1 MRFLFLPKKPLR
13 VRRTLNR
20 AVTESLVILV
30 PKAKRILISVH
41 GNKIMADVNNFIAP
55 RSQYTHTHRPNGCD
69 DVMQTLSEI
78 GQNYYLIEESTI
90 WTEWNCARFA
100 TWTCYLRF
108 CRLDCVCV
116 CIDQMDHMDGK
127 EAFPPNIF
135 FPSRV
140 WLNRWDHQP
149 KFDLFENVN
158 RLCDSVLGFSHHWKL
173 NTDSNGENA
182 PFFIYLPSSQPRIL
196 HE

>member
-116 CIDQMDHMDGK
+116 YR
-127 EAFPPNIF
+127 PNGSHGWQGSFSPQLF
-135 FPSRV
+135 FSFSCLIKSLGSSAQV
-140 WLNRWDHQP
+140 W
-149 KFDLFENVN
+149 
-158 RLCDSVLGFSHHWKL
+158 
-173 NTDSNGENA
+173 
-182 PFFIYLPSSQPRIL
+182 PFRKREPTLR
-196 HE
+196 

>member
-1 MRFLFLPKKPLR
+1 M
-13 VRRTLNR
+13 LNR

-41 GNKIMADVNNFIAP
+41 VNKIMADVNNFIAP
-55 RSQYTHTHRPNGCD
+55 RSQYTHTETKWLWRCHADLIWNWPKLLFNRRVYDMNRMKLCSVCHLNMLLTFLPARLCVYRPNGSHGW
-69 DVMQTLSEI
+69 QGS
-78 GQNYYLIEESTI
+78 
-90 WTEWNCARFA
+90 F
-100 TWTCYLRF
+100 
-108 CRLDCVCV
+108 
-116 CIDQMDHMDGK
+116 
-127 EAFPPNIF
+127 FPQLF

-173 NTDSNGENA
+173 NTNPNGENA

>member
-55 RSQYTHTHRPNGCD
+55 RSQYTHRPNGCD

-90 WTEWNCARFA
+90 
-100 TWTCYLRF
+100 
-108 CRLDCVCV
+108 
-116 CIDQMDHMDGK
+116 
-127 EAFPPNIF
+127 
-135 FPSRV
+135 
-140 WLNRWDHQP
+140 
-149 KFDLFENVN
+149 
-158 RLCDSVLGFSHHWKL
+158 
-173 NTDSNGENA
+173 
-182 PFFIYLPSSQPRIL
+182 
-196 HE
+196 